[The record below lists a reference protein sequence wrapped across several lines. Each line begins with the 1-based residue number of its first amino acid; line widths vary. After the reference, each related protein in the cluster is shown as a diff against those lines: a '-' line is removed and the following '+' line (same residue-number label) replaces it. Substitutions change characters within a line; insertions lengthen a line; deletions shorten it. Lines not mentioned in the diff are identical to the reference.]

1 MRTASFLL
9 PFVAAALVGATSTA
23 SAQAPEIK
31 SVVYATFEPRGAM
44 TELIGLAVGNIPG
57 GTKVTLS
64 CSGPSC
70 PFGSKVINLDKPV
83 STLAITDMFL
93 DPIFKP
99 GTTIEVRVTK
109 AGLIGKVFQYETQ
122 ASSEPRM
129 VAQCLPPGSSKA
141 VAC

>member
-1 MRTASFLL
+1 MRTSTFLVL
-9 PFVAAALVGATSTA
+9 PLAAALIGATATA

-31 SVVYATFEPRGAM
+31 SGVYATFEHRGAM
-44 TELIGLAVGNIPG
+44 TELIGLAVGDIPA

-70 PFGSKVINLDKPV
+70 PFGSKVINLDRPV
-83 STLAITDMFL
+83 KTLAITDMFL
-93 DPIFKP
+93 DPMFKP
-99 GTTIEVRVTK
+99 GTTIEIRVTK

-122 ASSEPRM
+122 ESSDPRM
-129 VAQCLPPGSSKA
+129 VAQCLPPGASKA

>member
-1 MRTASFLL
+1 MRTSTFLL
-9 PFVAAALVGATSTA
+9 LPVAAALIGASTIA
-23 SAQAPEIK
+23 SAQVPEIK
-31 SVVYATFEPRGAM
+31 SAVYATFEQRGAM
-44 TELIGLAVGNIPG
+44 TELIGLAVGNIPA

-83 STLAITDMFL
+83 ATLAITDMFL
-93 DPIFKP
+93 DPKFKP
-99 GTTIEVRVTK
+99 GTTIEIRVTK
-109 AGLIGKVFQYETQ
+109 PGLVGKVFQYETQ

-129 VAQCLPPGSSKA
+129 VAQCLPPGSAKA

>member
-1 MRTASFLL
+1 MRTSAFLL
-9 PFVAAALVGATSTA
+9 LPVAAALIGATTTA
-23 SAQAPEIK
+23 NAQAPEIK
-31 SVVYATFEPRGAM
+31 SVVYATFEHKGAM
-44 TELIGLAVGNIPG
+44 TELIGLAVGNIPA

-70 PFGSKVINLDKPV
+70 PFASKVINLDRPV
-83 STLAITDMFL
+83 GTLAITDMFL
-93 DPIFKP
+93 DTRFKP

-109 AGLIGKVFQYETQ
+109 AGLVGRVFHYETQ

-141 VAC
+141 IAC